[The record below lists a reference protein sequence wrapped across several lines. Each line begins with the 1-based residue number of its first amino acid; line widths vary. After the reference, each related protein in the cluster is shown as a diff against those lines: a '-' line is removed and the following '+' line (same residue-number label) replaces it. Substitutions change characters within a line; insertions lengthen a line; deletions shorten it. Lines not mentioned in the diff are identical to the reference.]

1 MNKFDEIAD
10 PSISEED
17 WREAEELAARI
28 EAGEEVMIP
37 LELARR
43 VLIDDEPPLRVF
55 REWRGLSLAD
65 LAERTGLPEAD
76 LAALDSAPALP
87 RDAAEAIA
95 PALGI
100 PADLLQ
106 EDTSA

>member
-1 MNKFDEIAD
+1 M
-10 PSISEED
+10 SISEED
-17 WREAEELAARI
+17 WREAEEQAARI
-28 EAGEEVMIP
+28 QAGEEVMIP

-55 REWRGLSLAD
+55 REWRGLSLAE
-65 LAERTGLPEAD
+65 LAEKTTVSPEE
-76 LAALDSAPALP
+76 LAELDAASALP

-106 EDTSA
+106 E

>member
-10 PSISEED
+10 PSIPERD

-28 EAGEEVMIP
+28 KAGEEVMIP

-55 REWRGLSLAD
+55 RQWRGLSLAE
-65 LAERTGLPEAD
+65 LAEKTAISKEE
-76 LAALDSAPALP
+76 LAQLDASPALP
-87 RDAAEAIA
+87 QDAAAAIA

-106 EDTSA
+106 N

>member
-10 PSISEED
+10 SRISEED

-28 EAGEEVMIP
+28 DAGKEVMIP

-55 REWRGLSLAD
+55 REWRGLSLAE
-65 LAERTGLPEAD
+65 LAERAGVSREE
-76 LAALDSAPALP
+76 LAELDSAPCLS
-87 RDAAEAIA
+87 REAAEAVA
-95 PALGI
+95 PVLNI

-106 EDTSA
+106 E

>member
-1 MNKFDEIAD
+1 MF
-10 PSISEED
+10 ISEED
-17 WREAEELAARI
+17 WRRAEELAARI
-28 EAGEEVMIP
+28 QAGKEVMIP

-55 REWRGLSLAD
+55 REWRGLSLAE
-65 LAERTGLPEAD
+65 LAEKTTVSPEE
-76 LAALDSAPALP
+76 LAELDAASALP

-106 EDTSA
+106 E